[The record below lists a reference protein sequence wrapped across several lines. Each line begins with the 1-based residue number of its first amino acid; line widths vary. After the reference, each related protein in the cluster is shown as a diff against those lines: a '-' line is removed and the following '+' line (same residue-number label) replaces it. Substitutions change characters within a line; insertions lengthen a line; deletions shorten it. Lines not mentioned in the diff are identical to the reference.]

1 MSLENLLKIGRLEE
15 HDTSATQVSQLLAA
29 ADRGLM
35 DAGQGGVSLETRLD
49 AAYRAITQF
58 CLVAL
63 GANGFRPSKSQPGH
77 HQTMIQSLV
86 HTVGLDKDEIRVLDT
101 FRVKRNAIDYT
112 GADVDEGSVKAC
124 IEAAD
129 KLRAHVR
136 DWLQNHKPELM
147 ELMGSE

>member
-15 HDTSATQVSQLLAA
+15 HDISAAQVTQLLLAVN
-29 ADRGLM
+29 RGLK
-35 DAGQGGVSLETRLD
+35 DAGQESVSLETRLD
-49 AAYRAITQF
+49 AAYRAITQL

-63 GANGFRPSKSQPGH
+63 GANGFRLPKSQPGH

-86 HTVGLDKDEIRVLDT
+86 HSVGLDKDEMRVLDT

-112 GADVDEGSVKAC
+112 GEDVDEGSVKVC

-129 KLRAHVR
+129 QLRAHVR
-136 DWLQNHKPELM
+136 DWLQNHKPEL
-147 ELMGSE
+147 LVN